1 MSRARPDLEL
11 PSHSSQLGQLREV
24 QCLAYLLLLVVQE
37 LGIPAAIVS
46 TSEPCQHFRSFQA
59 ANHEVKHMFERA
71 TAQIAGNKCLLHK
84 DVPGV
89 PCRHPERIHSM
100 ILGTP
105 CQPFSK
111 LTGKRFQKSCTENHA
126 AYSATFSDTYEAFL
140 AFEPGVVTMEQSSGF
155 NLPYD
160 TETAETPLQRP
171 TAWGWGAQA

>member
-1 MSRARPDLEL
+1 MP
-11 PSHSSQLGQLREV
+11 
-24 QCLAYLLLLVVQE
+24 CTLLVQE
-37 LGIPAAIVS
+37 LGIPAVIVS
-46 TSEPCQHFRSFQA
+46 TSEPCEHFRSFQA
-59 ANHEVKHMFERA
+59 ANHEVKHMFDRA
-71 TAQIAGNKCLLHK
+71 SAQIAGNKCLVHK

-89 PCRHPERIHSM
+89 PCRHPENIHSM
-100 ILGTP
+100 TLGTP

-160 TETAETPLQRP
+160 TETIETPLQRP
-171 TAWGWGAQA
+171 TARGWAHRRIGSAGIGIDSRT